1 MSGALIW
8 VIVVVVVLVLI
19 AVIVGIVSMSRKR
32 REAAHRERA
41 EELREHAAT
50 QATGLQQHDARA
62 KETEARAAQAKAEAE
77 RKQAEAQRLEAEAE
91 ERRRAADEH
100 REQHHETLRE
110 ADEVDPDVDTRHDE
124 YRGPD
129 GVQSVD
135 QDRVPERSHAQDEV
149 GEHPAATPHAGTA
162 DEADQTR
169 TVTHPDGSTESVQ
182 DPDRTEGTHRA

>member
-8 VIVVVVVLVLI
+8 VIVIVVVLVLI
-19 AVIVGIVSMSRKR
+19 AVVVGIVSMARKR
-32 REAAHRERA
+32 RETAHRERA
-41 EELREHAAT
+41 GELREHAAT

-77 RKQAEAQRLEAEAE
+77 RKQAEAPRLEAEAQD
-91 ERRRAADEH
+91 RRRAADEH

-110 ADEVDPDVDTRHDE
+110 ADELDPDVDTDHEE

-135 QDRVPERSHAQDEV
+135 QDRVPESSQHHDQG
-149 GEHPAATPHAGTA
+149 GEHAAATTHTGT
-162 DEADQTR
+162 DEAEPTR
-169 TVTHPDGSTESVQ
+169 TVTHPDGRTESVQ
-182 DPDRTEGTHRA
+182 DPDRTEGSHRA